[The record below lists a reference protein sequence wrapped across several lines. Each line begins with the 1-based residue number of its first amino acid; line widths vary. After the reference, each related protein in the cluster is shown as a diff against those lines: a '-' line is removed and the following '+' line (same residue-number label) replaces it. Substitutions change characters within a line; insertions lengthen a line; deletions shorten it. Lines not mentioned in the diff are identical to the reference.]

1 MKRLILSKSLLLI
14 SLGVVLAVLSI
25 SNSCTKSSTDPTGGG
40 GSNQPGANEVWLQN
54 RAFTPASI
62 TVAVGTTVKWT
73 NKDSYTHNVTSST
86 AVFNSGSMGN
96 GAIFTF
102 QFTAA
107 GTYPYTCTLHPGMA
121 GTVIV
126 Q

>member
-1 MKRLILSKSLLLI
+1 MKNLLLTKSRLVL
-14 SLGVVLAVLSI
+14 SLGILLVLTI

-40 GSNQPGANEVWLQN
+40 TDQPGANEVWMQGMIFNPSTL
-54 RAFTPASI
+54 
-62 TVAVGTTVKWT
+62 TVPVGTTVKWT
-73 NKDSYTHNVTSST
+73 NKASVTHNVTSAT
-86 AVFNSGSMGN
+86 AVFSSGAMGN
-96 GAIFTF
+96 GATFSF
-102 QFTAA
+102 QFNTA

>member
-1 MKRLILSKSLLLI
+1 MKTLLSAKRSSVLGLAIILI
-14 SLGVVLAVLSI
+14 LSI

-40 GSNQPGANEVWLQN
+40 TGQPGANEVWMQGM
-54 RAFTPASI
+54 AFNPVTI
-62 TVAVGTTVKWT
+62 TVPVGTTVKWT
-73 NKDSYTHNVTSST
+73 NKASVTHNVTSAT
-86 AVFNSGSMGN
+86 AVFSSGPMGN
-96 GAIFTF
+96 GATYTF
-102 QFTAA
+102 QFTTA